1 MTRSDSAPS
10 LEEYVTA
17 RGSDLVRL
25 AWFLCGD
32 AGTAR
37 DLVVDTLAR
46 ALRDWPRLTGDGG
59 GAIDTT
65 LTRRLLRTF
74 VHGHDIAREAGDGPL
89 AGRGV
94 WSAMLDL
101 PRAPR
106 AVLVL
111 RYGLDQPVDR
121 VADLLDVSPSAV
133 ATRQRQALEA
143 LGRSEASAR
152 ALLPALVP
160 SDPSTEGLASEARLR
175 IDGRR
180 RMRTVVSSV
189 VAGLVV
195 VAAAAVAAT
204 TSPNTVTPGPGPTT
218 TRPTALSCR
227 TTTGEASVPA
237 ERVERLS
244 TTARA
249 VLVCARRDPDS
260 VWQGSLP
267 PDDQLDSPS
276 AIDLVVLGPR
286 GSGAECPELPRGPA
300 FRVLVQDR
308 DGAVRTYENEVLAC
322 DGWPTLGRYYV
333 ALAEQHAAEAEAA
346 GGFLGCPTLLDGP
359 GAAVAVRLSPQTAP
373 TPSVGSALRGATFT
387 QGTVCLHP
395 VVRDDLVPRFREVRS
410 NVLGTPQLD
419 QLNDDVRRASTSK
432 GPLPACAEARSMV
445 VVRASTATGRLVE
458 LSGLCGA
465 QMAVDWSPRDV
476 WTASHG
482 TASMLRALLV
492 VD

>member
-10 LEEYVTA
+10 LEEYVAA

-37 DLVVDTLAR
+37 DLVVDTLGR
-46 ALRDWPRLTGDGG
+46 AARDWPRLTGDGG
-59 GAIDTT
+59 GAIDAT

-74 VHGHDIAREAGDGPL
+74 VRGHDSAPEPADGPL

-94 WSAMLDL
+94 WSAILAL
-101 PRAPR
+101 PRTAR

-133 ATRQRQALEA
+133 ATRQVQALEA
-143 LGRSEASAR
+143 LGRTEASAR

-160 SDPSTEGLASEARLR
+160 SDPSTDGLARQARLR
-175 IDGRR
+175 IDRR
-180 RMRTVVSSV
+180 RRVHTVVSSV

-195 VAAAAVAAT
+195 VAAAVVAAT
-204 TSPNTVTPGPGPTT
+204 TSPTTVTPGPGPTT
-218 TRPTALSCR
+218 TPTALTCR

-237 ERVERLS
+237 ERIERLS
-244 TTARA
+244 ATARA
-249 VLVCARRDPDS
+249 VLVCARRDADS
-260 VWQGSLP
+260 VWHGSLP

-276 AIDLVVLGPR
+276 AIDLVVLEPR
-286 GSGAECPELPRGPA
+286 SSGAECAGLPRGPA
-300 FRVLVQDR
+300 FRLLVQDR
-308 DGAVRTYENEVLAC
+308 DGAVRTYENEVLSC

-346 GGFLGCPTLLDGP
+346 GGFLGCPSLLDGP
-359 GAAVAVRLSPQTAP
+359 GAAMAVRLPPQVAA
-373 TPSVGSALRGATFT
+373 TPAAGLPLRGATFT

-419 QLNDDVRRASTSK
+419 QLNDDLRRASTSK
-432 GPLPACAEARSMV
+432 GPLPPCAEARSMV

-458 LSGLCGA
+458 LTGLCGA
-465 QMAVDWSPRDV
+465 QLALDWSPRDV
-476 WTASHG
+476 WTASPE
-482 TASMLRALLV
+482 TSSMLRALLV